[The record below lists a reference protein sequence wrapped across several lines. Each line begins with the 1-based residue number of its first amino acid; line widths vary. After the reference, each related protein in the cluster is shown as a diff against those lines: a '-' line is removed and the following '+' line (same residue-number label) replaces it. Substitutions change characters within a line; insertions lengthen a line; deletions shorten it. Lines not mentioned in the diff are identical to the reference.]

1 MVTVITTEKG
11 KYVEFSLKLKQKC
24 RVAVAGT
31 FNHWNPEE
39 LWMSKAEGEECYRC
53 KVELVPGIYE
63 YCFILDGARFMDPE
77 NQRFVANEFGT
88 MNSILE
94 IQ

>member
-1 MVTVITTEKG
+1 MVTIIATEKG
-11 KYVEFSLKLKQKC
+11 KCVEFSLRLARNC

-39 LWMSKAEGEECYRC
+39 LWMSKAEGEDCYRC
-53 KVELVPGIYE
+53 KMVLMPGIYE
-63 YCFILDGARFMDPE
+63 YCFILDGAWFMDPE

>member
-39 LWMSKAEGEECYRC
+39 L
-53 KVELVPGIYE
+53 
-63 YCFILDGARFMDPE
+63 
-77 NQRFVANEFGT
+77 
-88 MNSILE
+88 
-94 IQ
+94 